1 MRTESARQPHT
12 AAALSINPCFGRLMQ
27 VLGIIL
33 CLGGLGHTIGVTRFY
48 IMQGIPDTNR
58 VLLDIWIAEAQLFG
72 GALYLAA
79 YRALRLGRSWRALAV
94 CGALTVISYAGPF
107 IPVLFSRDPI
117 AFRIPPTIYFL
128 LSLFVL
134 IRAVLARAR

>member
-1 MRTESARQPHT
+1 ME
-12 AAALSINPCFGRLMQ
+12 
-27 VLGIIL
+27 VLGLIL
-33 CLGGLGHTIGVTRFY
+33 CLGGLGHTFGVARFY
-48 IMQGIPDTNR
+48 AVQGVPDANR

-79 YRALRLGRSWRALAV
+79 YRAVRSGGSWRALAV
-94 CGALTVISYAGPF
+94 CGALTVISYTGPF

-117 AFRIPPTIYFL
+117 AFQIPPTIYFL

-134 IRAVLARAR
+134 IRAVAARARQSSMSTDFATFASEWI